1 MTHDLRTARDRIRA
15 KAHRALA
22 AKRRRRAAI
31 RGGLALSIVAAVG
44 LTAWRLPAPP
54 TPTPVETPDS
64 GALSVQIVAFDPEP
78 IERISDDDLARI
90 SEPQAPRTGSS
101 SPTPAL
107 ASSRTASRGSEHLG
121 PDRLRTPV

>member
-90 SEPQAPRTGSS
+90 
-101 SPTPAL
+101 L
-107 ASSRTASRGSEHLG
+107 RTAGSPYGLIVTDTG
-121 PDRLRTPV
+121 ARVIPNRQQGL